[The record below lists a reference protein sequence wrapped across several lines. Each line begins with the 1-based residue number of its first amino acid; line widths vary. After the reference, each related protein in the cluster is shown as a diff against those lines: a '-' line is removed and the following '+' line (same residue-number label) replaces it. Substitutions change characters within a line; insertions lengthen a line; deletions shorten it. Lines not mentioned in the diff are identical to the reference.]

1 MTVSLHTGPRLT
13 PDQVQGVMF
22 VPARL
27 GRRGLDESHV
37 REFCA
42 QVEQELVLLLEEK
55 AGLQQEI
62 ERLRRRLL
70 GGAAADE
77 EAPASSLRPD
87 DGHVQAVSILAQA
100 QQTADR
106 YVADAQQY
114 SRELAAD
121 ARRRREEIVAD
132 ARRSAEQ
139 VLEQAHRDA
148 SRAAASVPPSP
159 EPLSTAERQELQAEV
174 AYLRTFSD
182 VCRTHLRAYLEALAR
197 NVEEWERAEKASMAA
212 ARTGTNV
219 RPELR
224 MPQL

>member
-22 VPARL
+22 APARL

-55 AGLQQEI
+55 AGLQHEI

-70 GGAAADE
+70 GGADE

-121 ARRRREEIVAD
+121 ARRRREDIVAE

-139 VLEQAHRDA
+139 VLEQAHLDA

-212 ARTGTNV
+212 ARTGTDV
-219 RPELR
+219 RAELR